1 MGEMKPTPG
10 PWWTDEYGGLRHG
23 SARENDTV
31 PVEGVALISGSLDSP
46 RVRQA
51 RANRDLLLE
60 AGTVFHNTGLSPVQ
74 LVEMVKELKEALRDM
89 NAGWDYIRRTHGDLY
104 GVGWD
109 RCEEKASAALAKCEG
124 VGNDR
129 A

>member
-60 AGTVFHNTGLSPVQ
+60 AGTVFHNTSLSPVQ
-74 LVEMVKELKEALRDM
+74 LLDLLKAIIAAADSELAQGGEMWFAEAVAPPIDDAR
-89 NAGWDYIRRTHGDLY
+89 
-104 GVGWD
+104 
-109 RCEEKASAALAKCEG
+109 AALAKCEG
-124 VGNDR
+124 VK
-129 A
+129 